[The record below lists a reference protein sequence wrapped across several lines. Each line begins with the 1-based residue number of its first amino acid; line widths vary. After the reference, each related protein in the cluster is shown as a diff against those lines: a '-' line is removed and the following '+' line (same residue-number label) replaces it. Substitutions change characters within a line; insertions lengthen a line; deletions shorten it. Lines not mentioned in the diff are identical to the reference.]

1 MTDFF
6 NLFGLGSVG
15 ASQKVEPSDL
25 IRSQ

>member
-6 NLFGLGSVG
+6 NLFDLGSVG